1 MVDNDSPLFTL
12 WVDLTFWIVVVVTGL
27 EVVVGVGSVVEVVVV
42 GFSTFT
48 SVLEVE
54 TGTGVGV
61 VVGVTVGGSTTV
73 VLATVLGAGSG
84 VATTGA
90 VGTTDSALALD

>member
-27 EVVVGVGSVVEVVVV
+27 EVVVGVGSVVEVVV

-54 TGTGVGV
+54 TGT
-61 VVGVTVGGSTTV
+61 VVGVTVGDSTPV
-73 VLATVLGAGSG
+73 VLATEVEAGSG

-90 VGTTDSALALD
+90 IATTDSVLALD